1 MYKCYLDYKFNNRE
15 IFRSWKKKEINTL
28 KSSASDHRKILKD
41 YNEEIINQMIMV
53 VQSCTI
59 VWYALYSASNI
70 DNPNMIFTTVF
81 VIYGIFRH
89 NYIIN
94 ISDEGKPTDVVLS
107 DTSLKIDV
115 LLWVVTWIIIL
126 LF

>member
-59 VWYALYSASNI
+59 V
-70 DNPNMIFTTVF
+70 
-81 VIYGIFRH
+81 
-89 NYIIN
+89 
-94 ISDEGKPTDVVLS
+94 
-107 DTSLKIDV
+107 
-115 LLWVVTWIIIL
+115 
-126 LF
+126 